1 MDQRASR
8 LMESYAFH
16 RSIKHM
22 YRGQWN
28 SLAFSISV
36 QTENKWSAQP
46 LPLRKAHWHS
56 RRRGSVL
63 GFTRFRMAFVKTLL
77 GVLRRA
83 MPR

>member
-8 LMESYAFH
+8 LMESYAFR

-22 YRGQWN
+22 YRGRWN

-46 LPLRKAHWHS
+46 LPLQKAKLALTQEQFS
-56 RRRGSVL
+56 F
-63 GFTRFRMAFVKTLL
+63 GFHMIQDGFLKTLP

-83 MPR
+83 SPR